1 MERRLKRVEARALL
15 GPHVRSGSSDGD
27 GDGDGKEE
35 QENSCDNSDGVPAVD
50 MQGKYYK
57 SSKDHVDR
65 ILLGKYRDNSGDR
78 QMRVMLQQSVD
89 AALNR
94 PNGGDTTNSGDGDD
108 SGVALAGRLQ
118 AISRQVHD
126 GLAY

>member
-1 MERRLKRVEARALL
+1 MESRALL
-15 GPHVRSGSSDGD
+15 GQHGRNGN

-35 QENSCDNSDGVPAVD
+35 QENSCDHGDSAPAVD
-50 MQGKYYK
+50 MRGKYYG

-65 ILLGKYRDNSGDR
+65 ILLSKYRDNSGDGQIR
-78 QMRVMLQQSVD
+78 AMVQQSID

-94 PNGGDTTNSGDGDD
+94 PKGGDTANSGGGDD
-108 SGVALAGRLQ
+108 SGVVLAGRLQ